1 MQIKWKQHAKRINK
15 RTNLLRE
22 TLLINHYSIY
32 AYGFMRNMS
41 LRCDIEWHM
50 LLQRFTRK
58 SVQLVFHKWGLIKDQ
73 LILKHYILYNWIYRF

>member
-1 MQIKWKQHAKRINK
+1 MKINKKNQDHKMQIKWKQHAKRINK

-50 LLQRFTRK
+50 LLQT
-58 SVQLVFHKWGLIKDQ
+58 
-73 LILKHYILYNWIYRF
+73 IYTEICSTCIS